1 MENPDAQYDA
11 LKDLSTS
18 RWMKALG
25 FILVHIAALGLF
37 TGVMP
42 EANAVL
48 GIAGLG
54 VYWSGNRQMI
64 RARRLLLDSLNA
76 NRLSPPSISSQVRSP
91 VSACS
96 SRGSRKK
103 ATSCI
108 AVAANSSS
116 RPCRRA
122 LLPLW

>member
-11 LKDLSTS
+11 LKDLSNS

-76 NRLSPPSISSQVRSP
+76 NRL
-91 VSACS
+91 
-96 SRGSRKK
+96 
-103 ATSCI
+103 I
-108 AVAANSSS
+108 A
-116 RPCRRA
+116 
-122 LLPLW
+122 